1 MAYNPFDD
9 VIENDPA
16 YMQTGG
22 ELQRSILPQR
32 RVNYVDD
39 GQSER
44 MAEIA
49 RGPVNFIGD
58 IFAQTIG
65 RIAENMVNPEAAERG
80 RQKNEINKEIA
91 NYYNVVPQQIT
102 PAMNEDYFKK
112 FGKEYQQ
119 LNFQEGI
126 NSGLNFFLED
136 AIKGSQAIQ
145 SGEKRFTDLPGNQK
159 LGVGLLPLEFWLGG
173 FGRKAAQGVGNEVLS
188 KYKDMPLGELVANPQ
203 ARQEIPE
210 VVAEVENQ
218 YPILKRQTGPRE
230 TTERPSD
237 MDLVAS
243 QSDSLDDRSL
253 RFKTGMPNKSTL
265 EARTKIDNFLN
276 KLDSKQTTTAPE
288 IAKETGVPYIQV
300 DSLIQSFN
308 YKNNP
313 KIVKSETSAAPLF
326 LKKYKLE
333 NNPKSELP
341 ATATYLRDMSSSF
354 NKKFGKEPTAPELQL
369 FIKQTETNPE
379 IVEYFSKD
387 RLANMG
393 GLKNYKDQ
401 IGISA
406 AQRPP
411 IKNIVQEEISKNTP
425 EGIQLKN
432 ALDLTEQQLKKTNA
446 KQNEFSLAYNR
457 NKDVF
462 EPVFGSGK
470 SGKANYK
477 NYMQRE
483 RGVERRMDRLDQPG
497 SPIPQQSAKKIQRA
511 EQQLN
516 FMLESK
522 PNAKKNQKYG
532 TGIDRSTPMFRFLT
546 QKYRGMINDKG
557 DVLNPENFMD
567 NYVMPFKGNTKEET
581 IANLAQEYNKKIGA
595 DDIEE
600 FNEFLKVDNKYLR
613 LRDLTESLMDELEL
627 SGKYTDEQLE
637 QINLS
642 IRPNFGHAYP
652 IKKTNAKGR
661 FEGLSSDARFLR
673 AQPAVYN
680 VSYQNTLDGTMQKV
694 IDNVN
699 KPKNIQELRV
709 QKPKIIT
716 PEKNLEK
723 VGVFI
728 DIKDYDNQLDYL
740 TALAEKVDQAMIDKG
755 LISILAQSKKS
766 KNVLDVMKKNYE
778 DKSAAY
784 FFGGPE
790 KSPEEYMKIIRENLL
805 EMGPD
810 LKYVKENNTGRVGG
824 KRAKPMV
831 RMAMGGDPLQNIN
844 QQQFSPDPA
853 IDQDYFQEAVD
864 SGNLQAFNPTK
875 IFRLF
880 QKTDAVYTPKKLP
893 DAVDTQQI
901 APPGTTLPTTQTVQ
915 PEDFAFQSFT
925 LNKINDAQA
934 PRAGTP
940 EAWKQ
945 YLYGGGQG
953 GKAPESEMFD
963 SGLEQYLNDFT
974 KYYPN
979 QKITKQQLN
988 DYYEMSPIGNIEIKV
1003 KGDLTNEEITNP
1015 GYREYVGGPRHRNQ
1029 GNQPLDEVGTNYRE
1043 IVVNSGPLP
1052 GDKKPFVESGHF
1064 NEKNVLGFTRVANYT
1079 QPDGKRV
1086 AVIQEMQTDML
1097 TKVRKEQERL
1107 QALLKRIENIKATA
1121 NREIQTGDT
1130 FRGQDA
1136 NRLLDSLNAKIP
1148 PAVEQSLIQNA
1159 DLIKPFP
1166 NEAARST
1173 IPDYQKQLTELQSQI
1188 DSILSKDIKQ
1198 SNPETGFTLKNISDK
1213 QQVVLDNLMD
1223 LNRSGQLDDLLK
1235 GIDVPA
1241 TKETD
1246 ELRRYAEDPN
1256 VRYIEDGLNYRGT
1269 KKLELFPPIPFN
1281 KQADYVDLL
1290 LKATIK
1296 DAQSRGIQKVAIYPS
1311 DLVNQRW
1318 GKNPD
1323 SDAGK
1328 KFKDLYGKV
1337 AIQQMK
1343 NIAKKYGGTAKVE
1356 TVMNPNLS
1364 DRGLTYYKRNLEG
1377 EYEYLK
1383 QDQLAQGLEPEEAQL
1398 FINEQLKRNAN
1409 TLGANQVIYSR
1420 EIAPGQ
1426 TMDYYVQ
1433 PKTVTETTDTGRT
1446 ADFEDF
1452 ELVPLG
1458 PGDDRNAAQVLIE
1471 EYDPREIQMFTIT
1484 LDSDKAQKPMFMF
1497 KKKSGGTIAKDS
1509 LLSITD
1515 IYGEYGR

>member
-16 YMQTGG
+16 YMQTGD
-22 ELQRSILPQR
+22 ELQRSVLPQR
-32 RVNYVDD
+32 RVNYDQETFKPIATTISKGYQLLTPEQETKDEIEKNKQLRQLATAQALKGTQFEEYAGQADLPSAVIQSPGIMERLQQAGYNPQGFIEGMSRIGEFFYGDQRQAFDKLSQGQQLTDQDRTAIAMSPLDSLDFLFPPLAIKKLGSIGLKTVDD
-39 GQSER
+39 VLKSTADIEEVKQIKNYFGGQGFTPTGVMRAAELGTGLASSTPIKQQVKNKITNYFENNSSPTSRTRLMEELGLSDNKSLVKSLFSEKTGDSDLKKYSSLLMDEVDLR
-44 MAEIA
+44 AKEKITEGFEKLKDVEGPLSTMQIENISGVSRVLLNRHFVANRKNSLEKNIISPEQADFFDSIFVKGQEGRTINRDKKVSEMKNDLIANPEKQGQKGNYYLDNYGLTKSTLSIAKNTDPEIYALTTRVNKKGVPVEFGDSEKMSIGKIRNILDPQADDVDVSIITDLYRGTKNIEDYTPDQFLGLFKKQNLSYKNTRFYKNTKKAYKELEDDRLKVQNKGFKFFDSVRKDPKYGKYLKDSDRLQFGFQKAHAFPIDETTQMNRFENMAQMSDMIFVSDMTSNVRLQNRFDPDLIEIA
-49 RGPVNFIGD
+49 RLGSK
-58 IFAQTIG
+58 
-65 RIAENMVNPEAAERG
+65 ENM
-80 RQKNEINKEIA
+80 
-91 NYYNVVPQQIT
+91 
-102 PAMNEDYFKK
+102 
-112 FGKEYQQ
+112 
-119 LNFQEGI
+119 
-126 NSGLNFFLED
+126 
-136 AIKGSQAIQ
+136 
-145 SGEKRFTDLPGNQK
+145 
-159 LGVGLLPLEFWLGG
+159 
-173 FGRKAAQGVGNEVLS
+173 
-188 KYKDMPLGELVANPQ
+188 
-203 ARQEIPE
+203 
-210 VVAEVENQ
+210 
-218 YPILKRQTGPRE
+218 
-230 TTERPSD
+230 
-237 MDLVAS
+237 
-243 QSDSLDDRSL
+243 
-253 RFKTGMPNKSTL
+253 
-265 EARTKIDNFLN
+265 
-276 KLDSKQTTTAPE
+276 
-288 IAKETGVPYIQV
+288 
-300 DSLIQSFN
+300 
-308 YKNNP
+308 
-313 KIVKSETSAAPLF
+313 
-326 LKKYKLE
+326 
-333 NNPKSELP
+333 
-341 ATATYLRDMSSSF
+341 
-354 NKKFGKEPTAPELQL
+354 
-369 FIKQTETNPE
+369 
-379 IVEYFSKD
+379 D
-387 RLANMG
+387 RLAT
-393 GLKNYKDQ
+393 
-401 IGISA
+401 I
-406 AQRPP
+406 P
-411 IKNIVQEEISKNTP
+411 
-425 EGIQLKN
+425 
-432 ALDLTEQQLKKTNA
+432 TNA
-446 KQNEFSLAYNR
+446 
-457 NKDVF
+457 DI
-462 EPVFGSGK
+462 K
-470 SGKANYK
+470 SMG
-477 NYMQRE
+477 
-483 RGVERRMDRLDQPG
+483 
-497 SPIPQQSAKKIQRA
+497 
-511 EQQLN
+511 
-516 FMLESK
+516 
-522 PNAKKNQKYG
+522 
-532 TGIDRSTPMFRFLT
+532 
-546 QKYRGMINDKG
+546 
-557 DVLNPENFMD
+557 
-567 NYVMPFKGNTKEET
+567 
-581 IANLAQEYNKKIGA
+581 
-595 DDIEE
+595 
-600 FNEFLKVDNKYLR
+600 
-613 LRDLTESLMDELEL
+613 
-627 SGKYTDEQLE
+627 
-637 QINLS
+637 INL
-642 IRPNFGHAYP
+642 
-652 IKKTNAKGR
+652 
-661 FEGLSSDARFLR
+661 
-673 AQPAVYN
+673 
-680 VSYQNTLDGTMQKV
+680 
-694 IDNVN
+694 
-699 KPKNIQELRV
+699 
-709 QKPKIIT
+709 PKIIERLKEYGIEVLPEEFQNMRQLIFGKDKGIVDQINKLYEKFDT
-716 PEKNLEK
+716 GSVIPIGKTNYGLVGKNPKKISPEKRLNTLKKRFMEILDDQVLYEK
-723 VGVFI
+723 TNGKKGKPIMRTPKKDNMEGGFI
-728 DIKDYDNQLDYL
+728 
-740 TALAEKVDQAMIDKG
+740 KG
-755 LISILAQSKKS
+755 LQ
-766 KNVLDVMKKNYE
+766 D
-778 DKSAAY
+778 
-784 FFGGPE
+784 GGE
-790 KSPEEYMKIIRENLL
+790 
-805 EMGPD
+805 
-810 LKYVKENNTGRVGG
+810 VK
-824 KRAKPMV
+824 PV
-831 RMAMGGDPLQNIN
+831 RMAIGGDPLTNLN

-853 IDQDYFQEAVD
+853 FEGQDYFQEAVD

-893 DAVDTQQI
+893 DAVDTQQS

-934 PRAGTP
+934 PKAGTS

-963 SGLEQYLNDFT
+963 SGLEQYLDDFS

-1015 GYREYVGGPRHRNQ
+1015 GYREYVGGPRHRNE

-1064 NEKNVLGFTRVANYT
+1064 RENNVLGFTRVANYT
-1079 QPDGKRV
+1079 QPDGKNV

-1107 QALLKRIENIKATA
+1107 QAFLKRIENIKATA

-1136 NRLLDSLNAKIP
+1136 NRILDTLNAKIP

-1241 TKETD
+1241 TRETD
-1246 ELRRYAEDPN
+1246 ELRRYAEDTN
-1256 VRYIEDGLNYRGT
+1256 VRSLEDGLSYSGT

-1343 NIAKKYGGTAKVE
+1343 NIAKKYGGTAKAE

-1364 DRGLTYYKRNLEG
+1364 DRGLTFYKRNLEG

-1383 QDQLAQGLEPEEAQL
+1383 QDQLAKGLDPEEAQL
-1398 FINEQLKRNAN
+1398 LINEQLGRNAN

-1433 PKTVTETTDTGRT
+1433 PIPERVEMQTSGEFSAKNE
-1446 ADFEDF
+1446 F

>member
-16 YMQTGG
+16 YMQTGDDPVYNRFG
-22 ELQRSILPQR
+22 QRVFDDQSYLTDPDKVKEQLQEETRGIA
-32 RVNYVDD
+32 DI
-39 GQSER
+39 
-44 MAEIA
+44 IA
-49 RGPVNFIGD
+49 RTAGP
-58 IFAQTIG
+58 
-65 RIAENMVNPEAAERG
+65 IAGLITDPEAYQQTLDQEQRNKQILESLDITNRQLNKDEMERAKAAG
-80 RQKNEINKEIA
+80 YDPLSPGQALGKISGFMYSDLVKGSENIRAGIDYYDLPENERTGVALGIIDLADIA
-91 NYYNVVPQQIT
+91 LL
-102 PAMNEDYFKK
+102 PAVFKKLATLGVKK
-112 FGKEYQQ
+112 FGKTNLKTMAQDPELQKQFPAETQEILTITGGGFTPTGVMRAAELGTGLASSTPIKQQ
-119 LNFQEGI
+119 VKNKITNYFENNSSPTSRTRLMEELGLSDNKSLVKSLFNEKTGDSDLKKYSSLLMDEVDLRAKEKITEGFEKLKDVEGPLSTMQIENISGVSRVLLNRHFVANRKNSLEKNIISPEQADFFDSIFVKGQEGRTI
-126 NSGLNFFLED
+126 NRDKKVSDMKN
-136 AIKGSQAIQ
+136 
-145 SGEKRFTDLPGNQK
+145 DLI
-159 LGVGLLPLEFWLGG
+159 
-173 FGRKAAQGVGNEVLS
+173 
-188 KYKDMPLGELVANPQ
+188 ANPEKQ
-203 ARQEIPE
+203 GQKG
-210 VVAEVENQ
+210 N
-218 YPILKRQTGPRE
+218 YY
-230 TTERPSD
+230 
-237 MDLVAS
+237 
-243 QSDSLDDRSL
+243 LDNYGL
-253 RFKTGMPNKSTL
+253 TKSTL
-265 EARTKIDNFLN
+265 SIAKNTD
-276 KLDSKQTTTAPE
+276 PE
-288 IAKETGVPYIQV
+288 IYALTTRVNKKGVPVEFGDSEKMSIGKIRNILDPQADDV
-300 DSLIQSFN
+300 DVSIITDLYRGTKNIEDYTPDQFLGLFKKQNPS
-308 YKNNP
+308 YKNTRFYKNTKKAYKELEDDRLKVQNKGFKFFDSVRKDP
-313 KIVKSETSAAPLF
+313 KYGKYLKDSDRLQFGFQKAHAFPIDETTQMNRF
-326 LKKYKLE
+326 E
-333 NNPKSELP
+333 NMAQMS
-341 ATATYLRDMSSSF
+341 DMIFVSDMTSNVRLQNRFDPDLIEIARLGS
-354 NKKFGKEPTAPELQL
+354 KE
-369 FIKQTETNPE
+369 NM
-379 IVEYFSKD
+379 D
-387 RLANMG
+387 RLAT
-393 GLKNYKDQ
+393 
-401 IGISA
+401 I
-406 AQRPP
+406 P
-411 IKNIVQEEISKNTP
+411 
-425 EGIQLKN
+425 
-432 ALDLTEQQLKKTNA
+432 TNA
-446 KQNEFSLAYNR
+446 
-457 NKDVF
+457 DI
-462 EPVFGSGK
+462 K
-470 SGKANYK
+470 SMG
-477 NYMQRE
+477 
-483 RGVERRMDRLDQPG
+483 
-497 SPIPQQSAKKIQRA
+497 
-511 EQQLN
+511 
-516 FMLESK
+516 
-522 PNAKKNQKYG
+522 
-532 TGIDRSTPMFRFLT
+532 
-546 QKYRGMINDKG
+546 
-557 DVLNPENFMD
+557 
-567 NYVMPFKGNTKEET
+567 
-581 IANLAQEYNKKIGA
+581 
-595 DDIEE
+595 
-600 FNEFLKVDNKYLR
+600 
-613 LRDLTESLMDELEL
+613 
-627 SGKYTDEQLE
+627 
-637 QINLS
+637 INL
-642 IRPNFGHAYP
+642 
-652 IKKTNAKGR
+652 
-661 FEGLSSDARFLR
+661 
-673 AQPAVYN
+673 
-680 VSYQNTLDGTMQKV
+680 
-694 IDNVN
+694 
-699 KPKNIQELRV
+699 
-709 QKPKIIT
+709 PKIIERLKEYGIEVLPEEFQNMRQLIFGKDKGIVDQINKLYEKFDT
-716 PEKNLEK
+716 GSVIPIGKTNYGLVGKNPKKISPEKRLNTLKKRFMEILDDQVLYEK
-723 VGVFI
+723 TNGKKGKPIMRTPKKDNMEGGFI
-728 DIKDYDNQLDYL
+728 
-740 TALAEKVDQAMIDKG
+740 KG
-755 LISILAQSKKS
+755 LQ
-766 KNVLDVMKKNYE
+766 D
-778 DKSAAY
+778 
-784 FFGGPE
+784 GGE
-790 KSPEEYMKIIRENLL
+790 
-805 EMGPD
+805 
-810 LKYVKENNTGRVGG
+810 VK
-824 KRAKPMV
+824 PV
-831 RMAMGGDPLQNIN
+831 RMAIGGDPLTNLN

-853 IDQDYFQEAVD
+853 FEGQDYFQEAVD

-934 PRAGTP
+934 PKAGTP

-963 SGLEQYLNDFT
+963 SGLEQYLDDFS

-1015 GYREYVGGPRHRNQ
+1015 GYREYVGGPRHQNQ
-1029 GNQPLDEVGTNYRE
+1029 GNQDLDKVGTNYRE

-1121 NREIQTGDT
+1121 NRELQTGDT

-1136 NRLLDSLNAKIP
+1136 NRILDTLNAKIP
-1148 PAVEQSLIQNA
+1148 PTIEQSLIQNA

-1188 DSILSKDIKQ
+1188 DLILSKDIKQ

-1213 QQVVLDNLMD
+1213 QQAVLDNLMD
-1223 LNRSGQLDDLLK
+1223 LNRSGQLDDLFK

-1241 TKETD
+1241 SRETD

-1256 VRYIEDGLNYRGT
+1256 VRNIEDGLSYRGT
-1269 KKLELFPPIPFN
+1269 KKLELFPPVPFN

-1318 GKNPD
+1318 GKNPN

-1328 KFKDLYGKV
+1328 KFTDLYGKV
-1337 AIQQMK
+1337 AVQQMK

-1409 TLGANQVIYSR
+1409 TLGANQVIYTR

-1433 PKTVTETTDTGRT
+1433 PKTVSETTDTGRT

>member
-1 MAYNPFDD
+1 MYSDL
-9 VIENDPA
+9 VKGSENIRAGIDYYDLPENERTGVALGIIDLADIALLPA
-16 YMQTGG
+16 VFKKLATLG
-22 ELQRSILPQR
+22 
-32 RVNYVDD
+32 V
-39 GQSER
+39 
-44 MAEIA
+44 
-49 RGPVNFIGD
+49 
-58 IFAQTIG
+58 
-65 RIAENMVNPEAAERG
+65 
-80 RQKNEINKEIA
+80 
-91 NYYNVVPQQIT
+91 
-102 PAMNEDYFKK
+102 KK
-112 FGKEYQQ
+112 FGKTNLKTMAQDPELQKQFPAETQEILTITGGGFTPTGVMRAAELGTGLASSTPIKQQ
-119 LNFQEGI
+119 VKNKITNYFENNSSPTSRTRLMEELGLSDNKSLVKSLFNEKTGDSDLKKYSSLLMDEVDLRAKEKITEGFEKLKDVEGPLSTMQIENISGVSRVLLNRHFVANRKNSLEKNIISPEQADFFDSIFVKGQEGRTI
-126 NSGLNFFLED
+126 NRDKKVSDMKN
-136 AIKGSQAIQ
+136 
-145 SGEKRFTDLPGNQK
+145 DLI
-159 LGVGLLPLEFWLGG
+159 
-173 FGRKAAQGVGNEVLS
+173 
-188 KYKDMPLGELVANPQ
+188 ANPEKQ
-203 ARQEIPE
+203 GQKG
-210 VVAEVENQ
+210 N
-218 YPILKRQTGPRE
+218 YY
-230 TTERPSD
+230 
-237 MDLVAS
+237 
-243 QSDSLDDRSL
+243 LDNYGL
-253 RFKTGMPNKSTL
+253 TKSTL
-265 EARTKIDNFLN
+265 SIAKNTD
-276 KLDSKQTTTAPE
+276 PE
-288 IAKETGVPYIQV
+288 IYALTTRVNKKGVPVEFGDSEKMSIGKIRNILDPQADDV
-300 DSLIQSFN
+300 DVSIITDLYRGTKNIEDYTPDQFLGLFKKQNPN
-308 YKNNP
+308 YKNTRFYKNTKKAYKELEDDRLKVQNKGFKFFDSVRKDP
-313 KIVKSETSAAPLF
+313 KYGKYLKDSDRLQFGFQKAHAFPIDETTQMNRF
-326 LKKYKLE
+326 E
-333 NNPKSELP
+333 NMAQMS
-341 ATATYLRDMSSSF
+341 DMIFVSDMTSNVRLQNRFDPDLIEIARLGS
-354 NKKFGKEPTAPELQL
+354 KE
-369 FIKQTETNPE
+369 NM
-379 IVEYFSKD
+379 D
-387 RLANMG
+387 RLAT
-393 GLKNYKDQ
+393 
-401 IGISA
+401 I
-406 AQRPP
+406 P
-411 IKNIVQEEISKNTP
+411 
-425 EGIQLKN
+425 
-432 ALDLTEQQLKKTNA
+432 TNA
-446 KQNEFSLAYNR
+446 
-457 NKDVF
+457 DI
-462 EPVFGSGK
+462 K
-470 SGKANYK
+470 SMG
-477 NYMQRE
+477 
-483 RGVERRMDRLDQPG
+483 
-497 SPIPQQSAKKIQRA
+497 
-511 EQQLN
+511 
-516 FMLESK
+516 
-522 PNAKKNQKYG
+522 
-532 TGIDRSTPMFRFLT
+532 
-546 QKYRGMINDKG
+546 
-557 DVLNPENFMD
+557 
-567 NYVMPFKGNTKEET
+567 
-581 IANLAQEYNKKIGA
+581 
-595 DDIEE
+595 
-600 FNEFLKVDNKYLR
+600 
-613 LRDLTESLMDELEL
+613 
-627 SGKYTDEQLE
+627 
-637 QINLS
+637 INL
-642 IRPNFGHAYP
+642 
-652 IKKTNAKGR
+652 
-661 FEGLSSDARFLR
+661 
-673 AQPAVYN
+673 
-680 VSYQNTLDGTMQKV
+680 
-694 IDNVN
+694 
-699 KPKNIQELRV
+699 
-709 QKPKIIT
+709 PKIIERLKEYGIEVLPEEFQNMRQLIFGKDKGIVDQINKLYEKFDT
-716 PEKNLEK
+716 GSVIPIGKTNYGLVGKNPKKISPEKRLNTLKKRFMEILDDQVLYEK
-723 VGVFI
+723 TNGKKGKPIMRTPKKDNMEGGFI
-728 DIKDYDNQLDYL
+728 
-740 TALAEKVDQAMIDKG
+740 KG
-755 LISILAQSKKS
+755 LQ
-766 KNVLDVMKKNYE
+766 D
-778 DKSAAY
+778 
-784 FFGGPE
+784 GGE
-790 KSPEEYMKIIRENLL
+790 
-805 EMGPD
+805 
-810 LKYVKENNTGRVGG
+810 VK
-824 KRAKPMV
+824 PV
-831 RMAMGGDPLQNIN
+831 RMAIGGDPLTNLN

-853 IDQDYFQEAVD
+853 FEGQDYFQEAVD

-934 PRAGTP
+934 PKAGTP

-963 SGLEQYLNDFT
+963 SGLEQYLDDFS

-1015 GYREYVGGPRHRNQ
+1015 GYREYVGGPRHQNQ
-1029 GNQPLDEVGTNYRE
+1029 GNQDLDKVGTNYRE

-1121 NREIQTGDT
+1121 NRELQTGDT

-1136 NRLLDSLNAKIP
+1136 NRILDTLNAKIP
-1148 PAVEQSLIQNA
+1148 PTIEQSLIQNA

-1188 DSILSKDIKQ
+1188 DLILSKDIKQ

-1213 QQVVLDNLMD
+1213 QQAVLDNLMD
-1223 LNRSGQLDDLLK
+1223 LNRSGQLDDLFK

-1241 TKETD
+1241 SRETD

-1256 VRYIEDGLNYRGT
+1256 VRNIEDGLSYRGT
-1269 KKLELFPPIPFN
+1269 KKLELFPPVPFN

-1318 GKNPD
+1318 GKNPN

-1328 KFKDLYGKV
+1328 KFTDLYGKV
-1337 AIQQMK
+1337 AVQQMK

-1409 TLGANQVIYSR
+1409 TLGANQVIYTR

-1433 PKTVTETTDTGRT
+1433 PKTVSETTDTGRT

>member
-22 ELQRSILPQR
+22 ELQRSVLPQR

-58 IFAQTIG
+58 IFAQTMG

-218 YPILKRQTGPRE
+218 YPILITQQQRVMPVDQTPGVAMAQETGIGLASSTPIKQQVKNKITNYFENNPSPTSRTRLMEELGLSDNKSLVKSLFNEKTIDSDLKKYSSLLMDEVDLRAKEKITEGFEKLKDVEGPLSTMQIENISGVSRVLLNRHFVANRKNSLE
-230 TTERPSD
+230 KNIISPEQADFFDSIFVKGQEGRTINRDKKVSE
-237 MDLVAS
+237 MKKDLIANPEKQGQKGS
-243 QSDSLDDRSL
+243 YYLDNYGL
-253 RFKTGMPNKSTL
+253 TKSTL
-265 EARTKIDNFLN
+265 SIAKNTD
-276 KLDSKQTTTAPE
+276 PE
-288 IAKETGVPYIQV
+288 IYALTTRVNKKGVPVEFGDSEKMSIGKIRNILDLQADDV
-300 DSLIQSFN
+300 DVSIITDLYRGTKNIEDYTPDQFLGLFKKQNPN
-308 YKNNP
+308 YKNTRFYKNT
-313 KIVKSETSAAPLF
+313 K
-326 LKKYKLE
+326 KKYKELE
-333 NNPKSELP
+333 DDRLKAQNKGFKFFDTVRKDPKYGK
-341 ATATYLRDMSSSF
+341 YLKDSDRLQFGFQKAHAFPIDETTQMGRFENMAQMSDMIFVSDMTSNVRLQNRFDPDLIEIARLGS
-354 NKKFGKEPTAPELQL
+354 KE
-369 FIKQTETNPE
+369 NM
-379 IVEYFSKD
+379 D
-387 RLANMG
+387 RLATIPTNGDLKAMGINLPKIIERLKEYGINVLPEEFQNM
-393 GLKNYKDQ
+393 
-401 IGISA
+401 
-406 AQRPP
+406 R
-411 IKNIVQEEISKNTP
+411 
-425 EGIQLKN
+425 QLI
-432 ALDLTEQQLKKTNA
+432 
-446 KQNEFSLAYNR
+446 
-457 NKDVF
+457 
-462 EPVFGSGK
+462 FGK
-470 SGKANYK
+470 
-477 NYMQRE
+477 
-483 RGVERRMDRLDQPG
+483 
-497 SPIPQQSAKKIQRA
+497 
-511 EQQLN
+511 
-516 FMLESK
+516 
-522 PNAKKNQKYG
+522 
-532 TGIDRSTPMFRFLT
+532 
-546 QKYRGMINDKG
+546 DKG
-557 DVLNPENFMD
+557 IV
-567 NYVMPFKGNTKEET
+567 
-581 IANLAQEYNKKIGA
+581 
-595 DDIEE
+595 
-600 FNEFLKVDNKYLR
+600 
-613 LRDLTESLMDELEL
+613 
-627 SGKYTDEQLE
+627 E
-637 QINLS
+637 QINKLYQKFDTGS
-642 IRPNFGHAYP
+642 VIP
-652 IKKTNAKGR
+652 IGKTNY
-661 FEGLSSDARFLR
+661 GL
-673 AQPAVYN
+673 VGKN
-680 VSYQNTLDGTMQKV
+680 
-694 IDNVN
+694 
-699 KPKNIQELRV
+699 PK
-709 QKPKIIT
+709 KIS
-716 PEKNLEK
+716 PEKRLNNLKKRFMEILDDQVLYEK
-723 VGVFI
+723 TNGKKGKPIMRTPKKDDMEGGFI
-728 DIKDYDNQLDYL
+728 
-740 TALAEKVDQAMIDKG
+740 KG
-755 LISILAQSKKS
+755 LQ
-766 KNVLDVMKKNYE
+766 D
-778 DKSAAY
+778 
-784 FFGGPE
+784 GGE
-790 KSPEEYMKIIRENLL
+790 
-805 EMGPD
+805 
-810 LKYVKENNTGRVGG
+810 VK
-824 KRAKPMV
+824 PV

-934 PRAGTP
+934 PKAGTS

-963 SGLEQYLNDFT
+963 SGLEQYLDDFS

-1015 GYREYVGGPRHRNQ
+1015 GYREYVGGPRHRNE

-1064 NEKNVLGFTRVANYT
+1064 RENNVLGFTRVANYT
-1079 QPDGKRV
+1079 QPDGKSV

-1107 QALLKRIENIKATA
+1107 QAFLKRIENIKATA

-1136 NRLLDSLNAKIP
+1136 NRILDTLNAKIP

-1241 TKETD
+1241 TRETD

-1256 VRYIEDGLNYRGT
+1256 VRYLEDGLSYRGT

-1364 DRGLTYYKRNLEG
+1364 DRGLSFYKRNLEG
-1377 EYEYLK
+1377 EYEFLK
-1383 QDQLAQGLEPEEAQL
+1383 QDQLAKGLDPEEAQL
-1398 FINEQLKRNAN
+1398 LINEQLGRNAN

-1433 PKTVTETTDTGRT
+1433 PIPERVEMQASGEFSAKNE
-1446 ADFEDF
+1446 F

>member
-16 YMQTGG
+16 YMANGG
-22 ELQRSILPQR
+22 ELQRSVLPQR

-44 MAEIA
+44 MADIA
-49 RGPVNFIGD
+49 RGPVNFLGD
-58 IFAQTIG
+58 LFAQTMG

-102 PAMNEDYFKK
+102 PAMNEEYFKK

-173 FGRKAAQGVGNEVLS
+173 FGRKAAQGVSNEVLS

-218 YPILKRQTGPRE
+218 YPILITQQQRITPDQTPGVAMAQETGIGLASSTPIKQQVKNKITNYFENNPSPTSRIRLMEELGLSDNKSLVKSLFNEKTGDSDLKKYSSLLMDEVDLRAKEKITEGFEKLKDVEGPLSTMQIENISGVSRVLLNRHFVANRKNSLE
-230 TTERPSD
+230 KNIISPEQADFFDSIFVKGQEGRTINRDKKVSD
-237 MDLVAS
+237 MKNDLIANPEK
-243 QSDSLDDRSL
+243 QGQKGNYYLDNYGL
-253 RFKTGMPNKSTL
+253 TKSTL
-265 EARTKIDNFLN
+265 SIAKNTD
-276 KLDSKQTTTAPE
+276 PE
-288 IAKETGVPYIQV
+288 IYALTTRVNKKGVPVEFGDSEKMSIGKIRNILDPQADDV
-300 DSLIQSFN
+300 DVSIITDLYRGTKNIEDYTPDQFLGLFKKQNPS
-308 YKNNP
+308 YKNTRFYKN
-313 KIVKSETSAAPLF
+313 T
-326 LKKYKLE
+326 KKAYKELE
-333 NNPKSELP
+333 
-341 ATATYLRDMSSSF
+341 D
-354 NKKFGKEPTAPELQL
+354 
-369 FIKQTETNPE
+369 
-379 IVEYFSKD
+379 D
-387 RLANMG
+387 RLKVQNKGFKFFDSVRKDPKYGKYLKDSDRLQFGFQKAHAFPIDETTQMNRFENMAQMSDMIFVSDMTSNVRLQNRFDPDLIEIARLG
-393 GLKNYKDQ
+393 SKENMDKLAT
-401 IGISA
+401 IS
-406 AQRPP
+406 
-411 IKNIVQEEISKNTP
+411 
-425 EGIQLKN
+425 
-432 ALDLTEQQLKKTNA
+432 TNA
-446 KQNEFSLAYNR
+446 
-457 NKDVF
+457 DI
-462 EPVFGSGK
+462 K
-470 SGKANYK
+470 SMG
-477 NYMQRE
+477 
-483 RGVERRMDRLDQPG
+483 
-497 SPIPQQSAKKIQRA
+497 
-511 EQQLN
+511 
-516 FMLESK
+516 
-522 PNAKKNQKYG
+522 
-532 TGIDRSTPMFRFLT
+532 
-546 QKYRGMINDKG
+546 
-557 DVLNPENFMD
+557 
-567 NYVMPFKGNTKEET
+567 
-581 IANLAQEYNKKIGA
+581 
-595 DDIEE
+595 
-600 FNEFLKVDNKYLR
+600 
-613 LRDLTESLMDELEL
+613 
-627 SGKYTDEQLE
+627 
-637 QINLS
+637 INL
-642 IRPNFGHAYP
+642 
-652 IKKTNAKGR
+652 
-661 FEGLSSDARFLR
+661 
-673 AQPAVYN
+673 
-680 VSYQNTLDGTMQKV
+680 
-694 IDNVN
+694 
-699 KPKNIQELRV
+699 
-709 QKPKIIT
+709 PKIIERLKEYGIEVLPEEFQNMRQLIFGKDKGIVDQINKLYEKFDT
-716 PEKNLEK
+716 GSVIPIGKTNYGLVGKNPKKISPEKRLNTLKKRFMEILDDQVLYEK
-723 VGVFI
+723 TNGKKGKPIMRTPKKDNMEGGFI
-728 DIKDYDNQLDYL
+728 
-740 TALAEKVDQAMIDKG
+740 KG
-755 LISILAQSKKS
+755 LQ
-766 KNVLDVMKKNYE
+766 D
-778 DKSAAY
+778 
-784 FFGGPE
+784 GGE
-790 KSPEEYMKIIRENLL
+790 
-805 EMGPD
+805 
-810 LKYVKENNTGRVGG
+810 VKPVH
-824 KRAKPMV
+824 
-831 RMAMGGDPLQNIN
+831 MAIGGDPLTNLN

-853 IDQDYFQEAVD
+853 FEGQDYFQEAVD

-880 QKTDAVYTPKKLP
+880 NKTDAVYTPKKLP

-934 PRAGTP
+934 PKAGTP

-963 SGLEQYLNDFT
+963 SGLEQYLDDFS

-1015 GYREYVGGPRHRNQ
+1015 GYREYVGGPRHQNQ
-1029 GNQPLDEVGTNYRE
+1029 GNQDLDKVGTNYRE

-1121 NREIQTGDT
+1121 NRELQTGDT

-1136 NRLLDSLNAKIP
+1136 NRILDTLNAKIP
-1148 PAVEQSLIQNA
+1148 PTIEQSLIQNA

-1188 DSILSKDIKQ
+1188 DLILSKDIKQ

-1213 QQVVLDNLMD
+1213 QQAVLDNLMD
-1223 LNRSGQLDDLLK
+1223 LNRSGQLDDLFK

-1241 TKETD
+1241 SRETD

-1256 VRYIEDGLNYRGT
+1256 VRNIEDGLSYRGT
-1269 KKLELFPPIPFN
+1269 KKLELFPPVPFN

-1318 GKNPD
+1318 GKNPN

-1328 KFKDLYGKV
+1328 KFTDLYGKV
-1337 AIQQMK
+1337 AVQQMK

-1409 TLGANQVIYSR
+1409 TLGANQVIYTR

-1433 PKTVTETTDTGRT
+1433 PKTVSETTDTGRT

-1458 PGDDRNAAQVLIE
+1458 PGDDRNVAQVLIE